1 MEIGFLKHYGGQR
14 VERNLP
20 FSSLS
25 NDGGE
30 QADDTTEP
38 KPIVNFDLEVP
49 REQWIE
55 RNPLLPLAWNTRDWA
70 NRPIRFVDG
79 KDVGQTVAWLR
90 GRDYPVPVRLA
101 EIGGVSMRVVDEELR
116 REYAEVRRVVAMDTS
131 PFPWDEIEDFA
142 IALRRREI
150 YLLPTSQPKQKLG
163 YDFDVLEY
171 LTNATWRRTS
181 YEMGLLEELAV
192 AQNNDAPTVVDG
204 PLKTHEGGFDTLR
217 SPIFGVIKS
226 QRHTYLHPQGQM
238 MLYDLRPGRRT
249 PAFSFQ
255 YDTSS
260 GAERNKAR
268 LPVVSW
274 YMRLAE
280 EDDAAMP
287 SLGIVRIEVSYKW
300 FEAQGYLSPTGS
312 DKAEVNGLGQ
322 AFIDQL
328 TRTVFEYRCRERS
341 YRRAANSLHPIV
353 RAEES
358 LGALFSPGNRL
369 KQEFYR
375 LTGL

>member
-1 MEIGFLKHYGGQR
+1 MEIGFLKNYGGQR
-14 VERNLP
+14 VERDLP
-20 FSSLS
+20 FSPPSS
-25 NDGGE
+25 DEGE
-30 QADDTTEP
+30 QADDTTEQ
-38 KPIVNFDLEVP
+38 KPVVNFDLEVP
-49 REQWIE
+49 REKWFA
-55 RNPLLPLAWNTRDWA
+55 RNPLLPSAWRARDWA
-70 NRPIRFVDG
+70 NRPMRFVDG

-101 EIGGVSMRVVDEELR
+101 EIGGVAMRVVDEELR
-116 REYAEVRRVVAMDTS
+116 REYAEVKRVVAMDTS
-131 PFPWDEIEDFA
+131 PFPWDEVEDFA
-142 IALRRREI
+142 IALRQYEM
-150 YLLPTSQPKQKLG
+150 YLLPTTQPGQEMS
-163 YDFDVLEY
+163 YDFDVLEK
-171 LTNATWRRTS
+171 LTKATRRRTS

-192 AQNNDAPTVVDG
+192 AQDNDTPTVVDG
-204 PLKTHEGGFDTLR
+204 PLKTHEGGFDMLR

-226 QRHTYLHPQGQM
+226 QRRTYLHPQGQK

-260 GAERNKAR
+260 GEEKDKAR

-280 EDDAAMP
+280 ESDAAMP
-287 SLGIVRIEVSYKW
+287 SLGIVRVEVSYKW
-300 FEAQGYLSPTGS
+300 FEAQGYLIPKGS
-312 DKAEVNGLGQ
+312 DEVEVNGLGQ
-322 AFIDQL
+322 EFIDQL
-328 TRTVFEYRCRERS
+328 TRTVFEYRCRERG

-353 RAEES
+353 RAEKS
-358 LGALFSPGNRL
+358 LGAMFSSGNQL

>member
-1 MEIGFLKHYGGQR
+1 MEIGFFKNYGGQR
-14 VERNLP
+14 VERDLP
-20 FSSLS
+20 FSTPS
-25 NDGGE
+25 NDDGE
-30 QADDTTEP
+30 QADDTTEQRP
-38 KPIVNFDLEVP
+38 VVNFDIEVP
-49 REQWIE
+49 CEKWFA
-55 RNPLLPLAWNTRDWA
+55 RNPLLPSAWRARDWA
-70 NRPIRFVDG
+70 NCPMRFVDG

-90 GRDYPVPVRLA
+90 GGDYPVPVRLA
-101 EIGGVSMRVVDEELR
+101 EIGGVAMRVVDEELR

-131 PFPWDEIEDFA
+131 PFPWDEVEDFA
-142 IALRRREI
+142 IALRNYEM
-150 YLLPTSQPKQKLG
+150 YLLPTTRPGQELS
-163 YDFDVLEY
+163 YDFDVLEK
-171 LTNATWRRTS
+171 LTKATRRRTS

-192 AQNNDAPTVVDG
+192 AQDNDTPTVVDG

-226 QRHTYLHPQGQM
+226 QRRSYLHPQGQR
-238 MLYDLRPGRRT
+238 MLYDLKPGRRT

-260 GAERNKAR
+260 GEERERAR

-300 FEAQGYLSPTGS
+300 FESQGYLSPKGS
-312 DKAEVNGLGQ
+312 DEIEVNGLGQ
-322 AFIDQL
+322 EFIDQL
-328 TRTVFEYRCRERS
+328 TRTIFEYRCRERS

-353 RAEES
+353 RAEKS

>member
-1 MEIGFLKHYGGQR
+1 MEIEFIKNYGGQR
-14 VERNLP
+14 VDRDLP
-20 FSSLS
+20 LS
-25 NDGGE
+25 PPSDDDAE
-30 QADDTTEP
+30 EADDTKEQ
-38 KPIVNFDLEVP
+38 KPVVNFDLEVP
-49 REQWIE
+49 REKWFV
-55 RNPLLPLAWNTRDWA
+55 RNPLLPSAWRSRDWA
-70 NRPIRFVDG
+70 NRPMRFVDG

-90 GRDYPVPVRLA
+90 GPDYPVPVRLA
-101 EIGGVSMRVVDEELR
+101 EIGGVALRVVDEELR

-131 PFPWDEIEDFA
+131 PFPWDEVENFA
-142 IALRRREI
+142 IALRRYEM
-150 YLLPTSQPKQKLG
+150 YLLPTTQPGQEMS
-163 YDFDVLEY
+163 YDFDALAN
-171 LTNATWRRTS
+171 LTKATRRRTS

-192 AQNNDAPTVVDG
+192 ARDNDTPTIVDG

-226 QRHTYLHPQGQM
+226 HRRSYLQPQEQR
-238 MLYDLRPGRRT
+238 MLYDLKPGRRT

-260 GAERNKAR
+260 SKERERGR
-268 LPVVSW
+268 LPLVSW

-287 SLGIVRIEVSYKW
+287 SLGIVRIEVSYEW
-300 FEAQGYLSPTGS
+300 FKAQGYLSPKGN
-312 DKAEVNGLGQ
+312 DEIEVNGLGQ
-322 AFIDQL
+322 EFIDQL

-353 RAEES
+353 RAEKS